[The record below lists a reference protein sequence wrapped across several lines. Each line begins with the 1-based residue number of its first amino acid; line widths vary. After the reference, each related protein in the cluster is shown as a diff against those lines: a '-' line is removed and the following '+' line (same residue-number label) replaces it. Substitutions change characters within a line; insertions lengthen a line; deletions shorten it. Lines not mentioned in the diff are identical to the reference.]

1 MQFQPVLSEIIIQNG
16 SIVKVR
22 PHLTVKI
29 LTYTHFNGQGVL
41 LAMLT
46 ITRPIHV
53 TACQI

>member
-29 LTYTHFNGQGVL
+29 LTLQDLIEVDDFQD
-41 LAMLT
+41 
-46 ITRPIHV
+46 
-53 TACQI
+53 

>member
-29 LTYTHFNGQGVL
+29 LTYTHFNGQRVL
-41 LAMLT
+41 LAVLT